1 MSTTRVTH
9 ARHRRK
15 YNFHLYI
22 HKVLKAL
29 DQGFKISKNAM
40 EISDSCVEDLC
51 HRIISQAAELVKING
66 RKTFT
71 EKSMYTATRMVIGD
85 SPLCNAAVVEGV
97 AAVKRYDEAEEAQ
110 STSGGKRQ
118 RKSEKAGLIFPVSRV
133 HKKLKEAD
141 FAVPRSSRYAA
152 VFLAAVLEYMI
163 TEVLDLSIRSAALK
177 KKTRISP
184 TDIRVSIK
192 NDAALDKLFK
202 DAIIPGSATTPH
214 VNSAPPKKSVHHKR
228 AKGAHAAK
236 SPKLHHVTPKKSP
249 GSRRSGDGSRTR
261 VTIPSPVSGRTTGGT
276 SVGTRRLSA
285 TPSRQTPAR

>member
-97 AAVKRYDEAEEAQ
+97 DHMAGQRIGRTEEADVLRL
-110 STSGGKRQ
+110 T
-118 RKSEKAGLIFPVSRV
+118 
-133 HKKLKEAD
+133 
-141 FAVPRSSRYAA
+141 VPRNHDVDLVDLR
-152 VFLAAVLEYMI
+152 VPLEQ
-163 TEVLDLSIRSAALK
+163 
-177 KKTRISP
+177 
-184 TDIRVSIK
+184 
-192 NDAALDKLFK
+192 DAAAPDTLHIHHLLDH
-202 DAIIPGSATTPH
+202 G
-214 VNSAPPKKSVHHKR
+214 
-228 AKGAHAAK
+228 
-236 SPKLHHVTPKKSP
+236 
-249 GSRRSGDGSRTR
+249 
-261 VTIPSPVSGRTTGGT
+261 
-276 SVGTRRLSA
+276 
-285 TPSRQTPAR
+285 